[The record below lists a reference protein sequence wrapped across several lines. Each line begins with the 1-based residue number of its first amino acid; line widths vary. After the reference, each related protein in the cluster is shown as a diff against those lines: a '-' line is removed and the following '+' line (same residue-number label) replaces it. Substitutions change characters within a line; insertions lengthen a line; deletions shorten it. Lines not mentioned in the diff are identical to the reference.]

1 MVYPNRSKNWLDEI
15 PSEQTLQHQHE
26 LATKLHEAQLII
38 DYRMLSRDQ
47 VRSVLNKQK
56 YPTLV
61 KAFSMLSEEE
71 NEIN

>member
-1 MVYPNRSKNWLDEI
+1 MPANNKDQAYSML
-15 PSEQTLQHQHE
+15 SEQAVAYQHE

-61 KAFSMLSEEE
+61 KAFAMLLEAE